1 MSPVSS
7 CPWSTL
13 LQPALLGR
21 AAEVDAAFTLAQRTV
36 APAAAGRLLA
46 VGARA
51 YAALGA
57 SPRAARLRDAALSRG
72 ASEAIALASVF
83 GPDAPRWARARAAA
97 GRPGDR
103 ADAWCDLAWHALLDG
118 DAPGAEAAVGAAQAA
133 CPAHAEAARWA
144 RLLAQ
149 AGADTPPVV
158 LANPAAPAGWA
169 SASVLRSAAALVPR
183 PELGWLSP
191 ERLRRRVCT
200 GRWPAPAPATSA
212 LGRLQDDGVVSRI
225 LATDAEYAALPA
237 HSPLVDAERQLDL
250 ALSLD
255 HEHLPAGAAAEA
267 AWEAL
272 GRADAPARA
281 AGVLALARLG
291 GTNRE
296 AAAVALRA
304 VGALH
309 HADPDR
315 LLWTAQRARLLA
327 VRGASGPAVTLAR
340 LALARPAALCG
351 EGLVAAVEALRICGL
366 EADAWLACR
375 RAATLPGHG
384 AARALLDTW
393 DTAALPVAG

>member
-1 MSPVSS
+1 MPSLPS

-21 AAEVDAAFTLAQRTV
+21 LAEVESAFADQLRAAP
-36 APAAAGRLLA
+36 PAAAGRLLA

-51 YAALGA
+51 FAALGEGA
-57 SPRAARLRDAALSRG
+57 RAARLRDAALSRG
-72 ASEAIALASVF
+72 APEATALASVF
-83 GPDAPRWARARAAA
+83 GPDAPRWARGRSAV

-118 DAPGAEAAVGAAQAA
+118 DSGGAQAAVRAAQAA
-133 CPAHAEAARWA
+133 CPGHGEAARWG

-149 AGADTPPVV
+149 AGAETPPVV
-158 LANPAAPAGWA
+158 LADPSAPAGWA
-169 SASVLRSAAALVPR
+169 SAAVLRSAAALVPR

-200 GRWPAPAPATSA
+200 GRWPAPAPATTA
-212 LGRLQDDGVVSRI
+212 LGRLQDDGVVTRL
-225 LATDAEYAALPA
+225 LATDLEYAAIPG
-237 HSPLVDAERQLDL
+237 HSPLVPAERLLDL

-255 HEHLPAGAAAEA
+255 HEGLPAGAAAEG

-272 GRADAPARA
+272 QRVDAPARA
-281 AGVLALARLG
+281 AGALALARLG
-291 GTNRE
+291 ATNRD

-304 VGALH
+304 VGVQH
-309 HADPDR
+309 HAEPER
-315 LLWTAQRARLLA
+315 WLWTAQRARLLA

-340 LALARPAALCG
+340 LALSRPAALCG
-351 EGLVAAVEALRICGL
+351 EGLVAAVEALRVCGL

-375 RAATLPGHG
+375 RAATVPGQG
-384 AARALLDTW
+384 AARALLETW
-393 DTAALPVAG
+393 DTAALPAAG